1 MPAAQGD
8 TARVDERAQIK
19 RMHIVDRERHE
30 TCTLLRRA
38 CDVESLDFPKHA
50 DRMVDQLGLVR
61 CNLLATQSAQVVTC
75 RAECDRTDVIR
86 CARL

>member
-1 MPAAQGD
+1 MAAAQGD

-19 RMHIVDRERHE
+19 RVHPVDCERHE
-30 TCTLLRRA
+30 TRALLRRTR
-38 CDVESLDFPKHA
+38 DMESLDFPKHA

-75 RAECDRTDVIR
+75 RAECDRTDVVR